1 MRLTDQQVADIKRLA
16 HDIVDPVIDA
26 RWSLW
31 LFGSRMNDEAKGGDA
46 DFCLISSNSPQ
57 QLFQVKLAL
66 RPALEELLDI
76 PVDLVVQAEH
86 QPYKLVVQ
94 QALES
99 GIRLV

>member
-1 MRLTDQQVADIKRLA
+1 MRLTEQQIADIKQVA
-16 HDIVDPVIDA
+16 HEVVDSMIES

-31 LFGSRMNDEAKGGDA
+31 LFGSRLNDEAKGGDV
-46 DFCLISSNSPQ
+46 DFCLISPNSPQ
-57 QLFQVKLAL
+57 ELFQVKLAL

-76 PVDLVVQAEH
+76 PVDLVVQPET